1 LSSPP
6 HAIQGSLF
14 QSTQPSFNASFA
26 SLQRIEL
33 DPESW
38 IEYAPEWLGGSDLF
52 FEQVFKAH
60 NWAQRS
66 RWMYEK
72 MVLEP
77 RLTAHWH
84 FGSGAP
90 LQPVLLEEI
99 RLALGSRYRVSF
111 DSVGFNL
118 YRDGQDAVAWHGDKI
133 RKEIAEP
140 VVALISIGER
150 RRLLMRPKGGG
161 RSTAFWLGRG
171 DLFVTGGKA
180 QRKWEHTVPRTAH
193 ARPRISLAFR
203 HGLETRAYGSQ
214 SASRGP

>member
-1 LSSPP
+1 M
-6 HAIQGSLF
+6 IRFVQESLF
-14 QSTQPSFNASFA
+14 QSTQPSFDASFA
-26 SLQRIEL
+26 SLQRIDL

-38 IEYAPEWLGGSDLF
+38 IEYAPEWLSGSDLL

-60 NWAQRS
+60 HWAQRS

-77 RLTAHWH
+77 RLTAHWQL
-84 FGSGAP
+84 GSGAP
-90 LQPVLLEEI
+90 LKPALLEEI
-99 RLALGSRYRVSF
+99 RLALRSRYAVSF
-111 DSVGFNL
+111 DSAGFNL

-161 RSTAFWLGRG
+161 RSTVFWLGRG

-180 QRKWEHTVPRTAH
+180 QRRWEHTVPRTAH
-193 ARPRISLAFR
+193 AGPRISIAFR
-203 HGLETRAYGSQ
+203 HGLETRAYG
-214 SASRGP
+214 R

>member
-6 HAIQGSLF
+6 LPLQESLF
-14 QSTQPSFNASFA
+14 ESTQPSFDASFA
-26 SLQRIEL
+26 NLRRIDL

-38 IEYAPEWLGGSDLF
+38 IEYAREWLGGSDLLF
-52 FEQVFKAH
+52 DQVFKAY

-77 RLTAHWH
+77 RLTAHWQL
-84 FGSGAP
+84 GSGGP
-90 LQPVLLEEI
+90 LQPALLEEI
-99 RLALGSRYRVSF
+99 RLALGSRYGVSF
-111 DSVGFNL
+111 DSAGFNL

-161 RSTAFWLGRG
+161 RSTVFWLGRG
-171 DLFVTGGKA
+171 DLFVTGGRA

-193 ARPRISLAFR
+193 AGPRISIAFR
-203 HGLETRAYGSQ
+203 HGLETRAYG
-214 SASRGP
+214 